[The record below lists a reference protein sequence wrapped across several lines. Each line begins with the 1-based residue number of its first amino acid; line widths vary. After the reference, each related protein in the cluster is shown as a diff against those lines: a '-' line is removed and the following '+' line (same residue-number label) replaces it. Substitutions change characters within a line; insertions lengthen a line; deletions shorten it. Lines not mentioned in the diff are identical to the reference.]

1 MQDIAIITLEQIA
14 PFPYKELHEAFRYLS
29 NSKTYFVQEEHMNQ
43 GSWDYV
49 EPRINNL
56 LKFLNRN
63 PVQYIGRNPSSS
75 PAAGS

>member
-1 MQDIAIITLEQIA
+1 
-14 PFPYKELHEAFRYLS
+14 
-29 NSKTYFVQEEHMNQ
+29 MNQ

-56 LKFLNRN
+56 LRFLNRN

-75 PAAGS
+75 PAAGD